1 MNFLPGGA
9 DDLTYLIK
17 KVTFK
22 LHETYS
28 NPNRGEHLSHGL
40 SNADPLV
47 CDKPPFMVTETGW
60 GEFTASIRIQFVQE
74 SGEKPITFLHTLK
87 LHHWGPPVTGTIQ
100 PPPSAP
106 TITPAAMS
114 QPAESAVNSPKAG
127 TEAEQAASTS
137 AGATPANGEF
147 ASSPAA
153 ATAPAAA
160 ESQNE
165 DKEDKDGDVTMEA
178 TPAADASGVKSEAL
192 TPAGTATAPGTPAA
206 AGQSETGA
214 GADTTPAGQEG
225 TPADGVSIMAAPT
238 PVSIASKY
246 PVHSWQYDELVFSDP
261 LSNFLNILNEHTAT
275 PLPARNRRP
284 RNQREEYALKNGQG
298 PSKKKKQLLRGRS
311 SLAGSVSR
319 DATVEPDLNAAALAA
334 PGGSIGIPGE
344 LGSAD
349 VPLEFSAEMEKAEW
363 NKLNDVRIKIIGE
376 MDRWR

>member
-1 MNFLPGGA
+1 M
-9 DDLTYLIK
+9 
-17 KVTFK
+17 
-22 LHETYS
+22 
-28 NPNRGEHLSHGL
+28 
-40 SNADPLV
+40 

-87 LHHWGPPVTGTIQ
+87 LHHWGPPITGSIA
-100 PPPSAP
+100 PAPSVPA
-106 TITPAAMS
+106 ITPAATS
-114 QPAESAVNSPKAG
+114 QPGESAANSPKPTNPAGQGDNTSVAG
-127 TEAEQAASTS
+127 TPADAGSTS
-137 AGATPANGEF
+137 
-147 ASSPAA
+147 SP
-153 ATAPAAA
+153 APAAA
-160 ESQNE
+160 ASAEAQKT
-165 DKEDKDGDVTMEA
+165 DKEDKDGDVSMEA
-178 TPAADASGVKSEAL
+178 TPAADAGVKSEAL
-192 TPAGTATAPGTPAA
+192 TPAATTTAPGTPAA
-206 AGQSETGA
+206 AGQGETGA
-214 GADTTPAGQEG
+214 ESTPAGQDG
-225 TPADGVSIMAAPT
+225 TPADGASITAAPT
-238 PVSIASKY
+238 PISIAAKY

-298 PSKKKKQLLRGRS
+298 PSKKKKQGILRGRTS
-311 SLAGSVSR
+311 VAGSVSR
-319 DATVEPDLNAAALAA
+319 DATAEPDLNAAALAT